1 MRRIDEEAYFL
12 IGFFP
17 LFSQDY
23 YSQSDACNGYD
34 NHCIEYQRPETEPE
48 GLLDN
53 DVHTAFLQDNTTVF
67 VGDGTYAEGI
77 VARTQVGKT
86 DDVFLSRTAPTLIEA
101 FQFPGVQN

>member
-48 GLLDN
+48 GLRRN
-53 DVHTAFLQDNTTVF
+53 
-67 VGDGTYAEGI
+67 
-77 VARTQVGKT
+77 RTRGFYEYFERVNKC
-86 DDVFLSRTAPTLIEA
+86 I
-101 FQFPGVQN
+101 

>member
-34 NHCIEYQRPETEPE
+34 NYCIEYQRPETEPE

-67 VGDGTYAEGI
+67 VGEMCIRDRGDAAGGDRSGCVLQGMY
-77 VARTQVGKT
+77 
-86 DDVFLSRTAPTLIEA
+86 
-101 FQFPGVQN
+101 